1 MSGIPNSAD
10 FDVAIIGG
18 GPAGLSAAVVLARA
32 CRRVV
37 LFDHGKPRNYAARA
51 IHGFLGMDG
60 IPPNDLRDRGRREA
74 VSYGVKIHDCKVN
87 TAKAITVHDHPFPRF
102 EIFAETVSVRTR
114 SVLLATGVADHL
126 PEISGIHEL

>member
-1 MSGIPNSAD
+1 MPSIPNSAD

-51 IHGFLGMDG
+51 VHRFLGQDRVTPG
-60 IPPNDLRDRGRREA
+60 ELRARGRNEA
-74 VSYGVKIHDCKVN
+74 KRYGVEVRDCEVTNACARTAADAHDTLFDI
-87 TAKAITVHDHPFPRF
+87 TA
-102 EIFAETVSVRTR
+102 
-114 SVLLATGVADHL
+114 L
-126 PEISGIHEL
+126 

>member
-1 MSGIPNSAD
+1 MPSIPNSAD

-18 GPAGLSAAVVLARA
+18 GPAGLNAAVVLARA

-60 IPPNDLRDRGRREA
+60 ITPNELRDRGRREA
-74 VSYGVKIHDCKVN
+74 VYYGVEIHDQKVT
-87 TAKAITVHDHPFPRF
+87 TAKAIPDDEHAFPVF
-102 EIFAETVSVRTR
+102 EV
-114 SVLLATGVADHL
+114 VADT
-126 PEISGIHEL
+126 ISI